1 MKFARGQRNILLD
14 SAEVGLL
21 LRERDSSI
29 RLCTNYELDGLR
41 RTVVMAG
48 YYSKYDGSSIVIFS
62 TSLAGVVHSNL
73 DAVCDL
79 NQQNAGDH
87 VVDG

>member
-1 MKFARGQRNILLD
+1 
-14 SAEVGLL
+14 
-21 LRERDSSI
+21 
-29 RLCTNYELDGLR
+29 
-41 RTVVMAG
+41 MAG

-73 DAVCDL
+73 HAVCDL
-79 NQQNAGDH
+79 NQQNTGDH